1 MQNTQRSTS
10 RDHWLGNAATNTVR
24 RRTILGQF
32 SKAMC
37 ITALFSVVCGGGA
50 VWAAKRGGESNMDI
64 VSEAASESRQLRSK
78 APPPDEAL
86 RQHWASFKS
95 IPTIAQVMDVNTG
108 WVRGRAM
115 SIGLAV
121 RPRDAIIRGA

>member
-1 MQNTQRSTS
+1 MPTVQRSTS
-10 RDHWLGNAATNTVR
+10 RDQWLGKATANTIR
-24 RRTILGQF
+24 RRAILGQL

-37 ITALFSVVCGGGA
+37 VTALFSVVWGGGD
-50 VWAAKRGGESNMDI
+50 VWAAKRGGESNMDL

-78 APPPDEAL
+78 VEPRDDTL
-86 RQHWASFKS
+86 RMHWASLKS
-95 IPTIAQVMDVNTG
+95 IPTIAQVMDVKTG

-121 RPRDAIIRGA
+121 RPRSAIIGGT